1 MKKIT
6 SIFIC
11 LAIFVMAFLPSVI
24 VNAEGEQPN
33 LTITASLEKKLSNG
47 YVDLNIVVRNSSD
60 IAYDISEFKIIG
72 NDCFDDKGIQIQKFP
87 AQTPLNIPVTVKYF
101 GDGAKLKLSYKI
113 SNKEIIEVIDVSGLS
128 SGKPSDGGSTTT
140 PDTNVKEYDATVYV
154 SKLKTQIL
162 QPSKTVPFDFEVSSI
177 GGGYPTNVRV
187 MVEGDGD
194 YANYFSLDTV
204 TGWDDVTLDT
214 AKLRN
219 IRVSPKAKDGA
230 YKLKF
235 NFTYMC
241 NNQAKTYTET
251 ATIFVQ
257 GSNSNNPYVSATAFD
272 KKEIGKENKSKLT
285 ATLVN
290 PTEYSI
296 YDVRIA
302 LNTEASKGFT
312 LYENYNPIS
321 ISSMNPKSNKDTVFS
336 LYIDSSIA
344 TGNHPVVFDISYKD
358 YKGNVISNTI
368 AVYAQV
374 TRTPDAEANA
384 DDKSGKPRIIVSKYQ
399 TNVKEIKAGQPF
411 ELDFTLEN
419 TSNKK
424 GVSNIK
430 VIVDSDSGKT
440 SAQGGAAAPTGGSSA
455 VFFAAEGSNSF
466 FIEKIGTKKSVS
478 KKIKLM
484 ASQDVEPG
492 VYPVIIRL
500 EYDSDNMPQ
509 ITSEESIAFPVTQ
522 QQRLEITGLNI
533 EPTAMAG
540 QPIPVN
546 FQYINKGKST
556 IYNCSVNIEG
566 DFTIDGGNVYVGN
579 LSAGY
584 NDFFDTTIIPK
595 SEGEQKGAII
605 LKYEDSQ
612 GNEKEQRNEFTVNVM
627 PMDQGGIDGGVI
639 DGKIPDGMK
648 IDPKTGELIPVK
660 SGSVIVWVIVGVVLL
675 LVAGAVT
682 FIIIKKKRK
691 AKKELMLDEEN

>member
-11 LAIFVMAFLPSVI
+11 LTIFVMTFLPSAI
-24 VNAEGEQPN
+24 VNAKVEQKEESIP
-33 LTITASLEKKLSNG
+33 
-47 YVDLNIVVRNSSD
+47 
-60 IAYDISEFKIIG
+60 
-72 NDCFDDKGIQIQKFP
+72 QK
-87 AQTPLNIPVTVKYF
+87 V
-101 GDGAKLKLSYKI
+101 
-113 SNKEIIEVIDVSGLS
+113 
-128 SGKPSDGGSTTT
+128 
-140 PDTNVKEYDATVYV
+140 YDATPYI
-154 SKLKTQIL
+154 SKLQTKIL
-162 QPSKTVPFDFEVSSI
+162 QPGTTNPFLFEISRSGSGFLYDI
-177 GGGYPTNVRV
+177 RV
-187 MVEGDGD
+187 MVEGEGD
-194 YANYFSLDTV
+194 YVNYFSLDTIS
-204 TGWDDVTLDT
+204 GWDEVKEDSY
-214 AKLRN
+214 KERS

-230 YKLKF
+230 YRLKF

-241 NNQAKTYTET
+241 DGEDQAKTHSEIVTV
-251 ATIFVQ
+251 FVQ
-257 GSNSNNPYVSATAFD
+257 GSNSNNPYISKTAFD

-321 ISSMNPKSNKDTVFS
+321 ISSMNSKTNKDTVFS

-384 DDKSGKPRIIVSKYQ
+384 DDKSGKPRIIVSKYK

-424 GVSNIK
+424 DVSNIK
-430 VIVDSDSGKT
+430 VIIDAEAGKT
-440 SAQGGAAAPTGGSSA
+440 SAQGAPGAPTGGSSA

-533 EPTAMAG
+533 APTSTVS

-566 DFTIDGGNVYVGN
+566 DFTIDGGNVYIGN
-579 LSAGY
+579 LTAGY
-584 NDFFDTTIIPK
+584 NDFFDSAIIPK
-595 SEGEQKGAII
+595 GEGEQKGSII

-627 PMDQGGIDGGVI
+627 PMEQGGTDGGVI
-639 DGKIPDGMK
+639 DGKIPDGME
-648 IDPKTGELIPVK
+648 IDSKTGKFIPAK
-660 SGSVIVWVIVGVVLL
+660 SGSVIVWIIIAVVLL
-675 LVAGAVT
+675 LVAGGVA